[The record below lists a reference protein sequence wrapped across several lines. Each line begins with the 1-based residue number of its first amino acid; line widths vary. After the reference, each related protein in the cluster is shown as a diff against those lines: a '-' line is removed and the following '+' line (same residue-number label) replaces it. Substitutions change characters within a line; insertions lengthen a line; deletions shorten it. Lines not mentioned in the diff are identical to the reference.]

1 MDLMIGDYESFKASL
16 NLSKAE
22 TCRELYR
29 MNRQTISIKSERVAV
44 ANLVRIID
52 STLRLANSKG
62 FHAMSLRDLC
72 ADTGMSMGG
81 VYAYIRSKGDLIHL
95 IQSHGFILTRR
106 VMQICTQDVGD
117 PSDRLYSAIKAHLYL
132 SEIMRAWF
140 YFSYMEA
147 KNLADKQKKE
157 AIATELE
164 IEDMLFDVM
173 QDGIEQGHFREANAR
188 LLASLLKAMLQDWYL
203 KRGKYRNQK
212 ITVEQ
217 YAQQVNDVLQVYLRP
232 ALG

>member
-1 MDLMIGDYESFKASL
+1 MIGDYESFKASL
-16 NLSKAE
+16 NLSKTE

-106 VMQICTQDVGD
+106 VMQICTQDEGD
-117 PSDRLYSAIKAHLYL
+117 PTQRLYSAIKAHLYL

-140 YFSYMEA
+140 YFSYMET

-173 QDGIEQGHFREANAR
+173 HAGIEQGHFRAANAR

-217 YAQQVNDVLQVYLRP
+217 YAQQINDVLQVYLRP